1 MRSKEVADFAGV
13 TVRTLRHY
21 HQLGILRLN
30 EFIEHAGGMGEY
42 VSLSNEM
49 MALPADAS
57 KEVRVDGAKGRGSA
71 SAFQRRARLSRLCY
85 IR

>member
-1 MRSKEVADFAGV
+1 LRSKEVADFAGV

-49 MALPADAS
+49 MALPAVAS
-57 KEVRVDGAKGRGSA
+57 KEVREDLSDAHGAAVDKRWPAHAVCG
-71 SAFQRRARLSRLCY
+71 
-85 IR
+85 